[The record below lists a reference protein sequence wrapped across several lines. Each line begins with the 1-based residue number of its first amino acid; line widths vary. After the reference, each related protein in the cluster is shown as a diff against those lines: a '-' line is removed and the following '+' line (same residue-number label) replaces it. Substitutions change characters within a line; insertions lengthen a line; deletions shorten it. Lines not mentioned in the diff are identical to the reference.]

1 MEGVFTLNLKL
12 LRNVLYMFAAILAA
26 AVLGY
31 ALILNSGH
39 ACSSCGGHAHEND
52 AGCAGEAR

>member
-1 MEGVFTLNLKL
+1 MNLKL

-31 ALILNSGH
+31 AVILNNGH
-39 ACSSCGGHAHEND
+39 SCSSCHGHAHED
-52 AGCAGEAR
+52 CEGHD

>member
-1 MEGVFTLNLKL
+1 MNLKV

-26 AVLGY
+26 IVLGY
-31 ALILNSGH
+31 ALVLNNGH

>member
-1 MEGVFTLNLKL
+1 MNLKL

-31 ALILNSGH
+31 AVILNNGH
-39 ACSSCGGHAHEND
+39 ACSSCGGHSGREHNHED
-52 AGCAGEAR
+52 CAEHD